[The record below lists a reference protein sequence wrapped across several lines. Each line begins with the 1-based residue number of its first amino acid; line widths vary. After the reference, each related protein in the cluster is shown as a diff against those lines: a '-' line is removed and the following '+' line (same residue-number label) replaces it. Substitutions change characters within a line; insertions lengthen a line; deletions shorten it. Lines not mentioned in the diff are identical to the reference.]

1 MLDRAFQTFRDWR
14 VGIRRNRD
22 ALFEDWLLNDSLQ
35 DAWRARVLSVLSL
48 IFVFFAGLNGGLSIK
63 TYYEYPEYQV
73 WQYKLLI
80 ATAWIW
86 AVFMLVGW
94 WFAHHGHGQRTVYI
108 MLSLFLIGPTGFGGI
123 GIKGFGIFYNIALLT
138 LSILFVSLLSKPEK
152 QQNLIVVIVMVW
164 SGFILFQ
171 YLFDETIR
179 TPIPPLMKAIGPG
192 AVASTAIFY
201 IILILQFYR
210 LSVPNKILMAFLT
223 GLQIAHQ
230 VVMAYMGNKLVV
242 YLEYP
247 VFVQFMQ
254 DFQYL
259 LYFLIG
265 AITLAMLFVTRAIS
279 SPLTHLT
286 KTAVHVKEGDLG
298 VRADLTSIDEIGELA
313 KVFNQVITRLG
324 ATLDGLEQTV
334 AERTRELNIA
344 VEELKRVD
352 DLKNQFLANMSH
364 ELRTPLNAIIN
375 YVAMVADGMMGDVN
389 SEQKELL
396 DGAEKSSRHLLHL
409 INDVLDISKIQ
420 AGKLILFV
428 EDNVDVHAEMET
440 SLNIASAMIL
450 SKPLQIVKEIPID
463 LPRISADRRRIRQ
476 ITLNLLSNAIKFT
489 DKGWISLR
497 ARVVENEVIISVGD
511 SGPGISQDAQAA
523 IFEPFT
529 QTKDGIK
536 LEGTGLGLPI
546 SRTLTYL
553 HGGRMWVESE
563 LGKGAAFH
571 FSLPI
576 VRKGNL

>member
-1 MLDRAFQTFRDWR
+1 MLDRAFPSFRDWR
-14 VGIRRNRD
+14 VRLRRNRD
-22 ALFEDWLLNDSLQ
+22 VLFEDWLLNESLQ

-48 IFVFFAGLNGGLSIK
+48 IFIFFAGLNGGLALK
-63 TYYEYPEYQV
+63 TYYDFPEYQV

-80 ATAWIW
+80 ATAWLW
-86 AVFMLVGW
+86 AVLMLVGW
-94 WFAHHGHGQRTVYI
+94 WFARHGQAQKSVYI
-108 MLSLFLIGPTGFGGI
+108 MLVLFLIGPTGFGGI
-123 GIKGFGIFYNIALLT
+123 GIKGFGVFYNIALLV

-152 QQNLIVVIVMVW
+152 QQSLIVIIVMAW

-171 YLFDETIR
+171 YLFDAAIR

-201 IILILQFYR
+201 VILMLQFYR

-230 VVMAYMGNKLVV
+230 VVMTYIGNKLVA
-242 YLEYP
+242 YLAYP

-279 SPLTHLT
+279 SPLTQLT
-286 KTAVHVKEGDLG
+286 QTAVRVKEGDLN

-313 KVFNQVITRLG
+313 KVFNQVIARLG
-324 ATLDGLEQTV
+324 GTLDGLEQTV
-334 AERTRELNIA
+334 AERTRELNKA

-352 DLKNQFLANMSH
+352 DLKNQFLASMSH

-420 AGKLILFV
+420 AGKLILFM
-428 EDNVDVHAEMET
+428 EDNVDIHTEMET

-450 SKPLQIVKEIPID
+450 SKPLQIVKEIPSE
-463 LPRISADRRRIRQ
+463 LPRISADRRRVRQ

-489 DKGWISLR
+489 DEGQICLR
-497 ARVVENEVIISVGD
+497 AKIVDNEVVISVID
-511 SGPGISQDAQAA
+511 SGPGISQDAQAV

-546 SRTLTYL
+546 SRTLAYL
-553 HGGRMWVESE
+553 HGGRLWVESE
-563 LGKGAAFH
+563 PGKGAAFH

-576 VRKGNL
+576 VRKGNP